1 MLSHRILQNYIL
13 SIISYQTISKL
24 HQIIPYHI
32 TSYQII
38 SFPDLFQHLRPFV
51 ILSTQLG
58 ARRHFQVNQL
68 FFIKFY
74 GCRCHLQYVNFYYR
88 CYYFCDI
95 SILRTSLFHLLSFH
109 LSASPFCLWIN
120 KFVSLIY
127 RVLCALP
134 VIFFWS
140 SWILKFHNLS
150 IHFSRFLLLTF
161 LSTAFPEHSSIS

>member
-1 MLSHRILQNYIL
+1 MISYQSYHIKPYQNYIK
-13 SIISYQTISKL
+13 SYRIIS
-24 HQIIPYHI
+24 HQIKSNQI
-32 TSYQII
+32 T

-88 CYYFCDI
+88 CYFFCDI
-95 SILRTSLFHLLSFH
+95 PILRTSLLHLLSFH
-109 LSASPFCLWIN
+109 LSASTFCLWLN
-120 KFVSLIY
+120 VSVSLTY

-134 VIFFWS
+134 
-140 SWILKFHNLS
+140 
-150 IHFSRFLLLTF
+150 
-161 LSTAFPEHSSIS
+161 